1 MSSCAQL
8 AACNGGRL
16 PESARTGAWVW
27 SVVFDSGT
35 GKHMESV
42 REQGPAGA
50 HFALLL
56 AARWLKTI
64 EFDQTFLIS
73 LKESVTSGTHPN
85 EVVQFETIA
94 AGPFPSSSFK
104 GLVARSA
111 SPEGLNIHRLVKLQ
125 SLPDRPF
132 RVLLA

>member
-1 MSSCAQL
+1 
-8 AACNGGRL
+8 
-16 PESARTGAWVW
+16 
-27 SVVFDSGT
+27 
-35 GKHMESV
+35 MEYV
-42 REQGPAGA
+42 REQGHAGA
-50 HFALLL
+50 HFALPL

-94 AGPFPSSSFK
+94 VGPFPSSSFK
-104 GLVARSA
+104 GLAKRSA
-111 SPEGLNIHRLVKLQ
+111 SPEGLNIHHLVKLG
-125 SLPDRPF
+125 SLPEVPF

>member
-8 AACNGGRL
+8 AACNGGRIR
-16 PESARTGAWVW
+16 ESARTAAWVW

-42 REQGPAGA
+42 REQGHAGA
-50 HFALLL
+50 HFALPL

-73 LKESVTSGTHPN
+73 LKESVTSGTHPH

-94 AGPFPSSSFK
+94 VGPSPVVQLQRARKKVGFTGRLKYSSF
-104 GLVARSA
+104 G
-111 SPEGLNIHRLVKLQ
+111 Q
-125 SLPDRPF
+125 T
-132 RVLLA
+132 RVFT

>member
-1 MSSCAQL
+1 MLSGYRKVPERRHGFGRWSSTQA
-8 AACNGGRL
+8 R
-16 PESARTGAWVW
+16 ESTQ
-27 SVVFDSGT
+27 
-35 GKHMESV
+35 ESV
-42 REQGPAGA
+42 REQGHAGA
-50 HFALLL
+50 HFALPL

-104 GLVARSA
+104 GLVERSA
-111 SPEGLNIHRLVKLQ
+111 SPEGLNIHRLVKLG
-125 SLPDRPF
+125 SLPEVPF